1 VKAAGIHHVG
11 LVVTDVDAAR
21 HFYLDRLGLSER
33 DDRPDFGFGGAWLQ
47 VGDQQVHLIEGREPA
62 PGGGHFALAV
72 DDLDSVVAQLRGA
85 GVTVSDPV
93 PVGTGRQSF
102 VRDPSGNVVELNQPS

>member
-21 HFYLDRLGLSER
+21 RFYIEQLGFTER
-33 DDRPDFGFGGAWLQ
+33 DDRPDFGFAGAWLQ
-47 VGDQQVHLIEGREPA
+47 VGDQQVHLIEGAEPA

-72 DDLDSVVAQLRGA
+72 EDLDAAVAELRG
-85 GVTVSDPV
+85 GGLKVSDPV

-102 VRDPSGNVVELNQPS
+102 VRDPAGNTVELNQPA

>member
-21 HFYLDRLGLSER
+21 RFYLDQLGFSER
-33 DDRPDFGFGGAWLQ
+33 DDRPDFGFAGAWLQ
-47 VGDQQVHLIEGREPA
+47 VGEQQVHLIESREPA

-72 DDLDSVVAQLRGA
+72 DDLDAVVAELRES
-85 GVTVSDPV
+85 GVMVSDPA